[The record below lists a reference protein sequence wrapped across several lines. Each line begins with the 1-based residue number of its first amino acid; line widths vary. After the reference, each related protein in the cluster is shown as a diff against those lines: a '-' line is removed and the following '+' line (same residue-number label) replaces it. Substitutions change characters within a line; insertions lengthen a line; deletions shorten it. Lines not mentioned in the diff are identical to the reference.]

1 MTAQVMIRWKLGP
14 DALERHEGM
23 LRTVY
28 EELDSVR
35 PQGLRYDTY
44 QLDDKVTFV
53 SFVEMADGP
62 GVLGGLNA
70 FQSYRA
76 ALDALCVEPPEVI
89 VLHSAGEYVSPS

>member
-1 MTAQVMIRWKLGP
+1 MIRWKLGP
-14 DALERHEGM
+14 DALERHEEM

-28 EELDSVR
+28 AELESVR

-70 FQSYRA
+70 FQRYRA
-76 ALDALCVEPPEVI
+76 ALDALCVEPPDVT
-89 VLHSAGEYVSPS
+89 VLHSAGEYTSFR